1 MTLKI
6 VFDHTIKDKHI
17 INPYS
22 TESWLFT
29 LKIGKKNLVGSD
41 GQNNTLFNTLYMV
54 QQLFRQPS
62 PSPSPSPSSSQ
73 QLRSCK

>member
-1 MTLKI
+1 MTLTI

-29 LKIGKKNLVGSD
+29 LKIGKRIWDGSD
-41 GQNNTLFNTLYMV
+41 GQNNRVLYFV
-54 QQLFRQPS
+54 YGTTTVSAAVAVAVAVAAVVVATTSLV
-62 PSPSPSPSSSQ
+62 
-73 QLRSCK
+73 